1 MVNANGRWWR
11 MQMEV
16 QRRIEEEVEVERQ
29 VNQRIE
35 AQGKYM
41 ESMLE
46 KARETQEASL
56 TKDYSTLFFDRTTIC
71 NNISSLPIPWFED
84 HFPSSSSMDST
95 LHLPDINSNFSLQ
108 DSRSSITKTRTV
120 CLG

>member
-1 MVNANGRWWR
+1 

-16 QRRIEEEVEVERQ
+16 KRRIEEEVEVERQ

-46 KARETQEASL
+46 KACETQEASL
-56 TKDYSTLFFDRTTIC
+56 TKDYSTLFF
-71 NNISSLPIPWFED
+71 NNTSPLPIIWFED
-84 HFPSSSSMDST
+84 HFPSSSSLDST
-95 LHLPDINSNFSLQ
+95 LNLSDINPNFSLQ
-108 DSRSSITKTRTV
+108 DSLSSITKNRTV